1 MKNKVLITGA
11 NGFLGTQITLQLI
24 SKSELEILAMVR
36 AKDHEHALKRL
47 KRAWWDW
54 PELIEA
60 LKSQIKVLP
69 GDITHENLKIS
80 DKDYKS
86 LASSLTHIIHTVADL
101 RLHAPLEELRL
112 TNLQGTCNLIKL
124 AQFAA
129 KEGKFKR
136 FSHVSTAYVAGKRH
150 GIILEDELSYW
161 NDETDF
167 DTSNSDVPNSDRPSF
182 WSNYEESKYEAEK
195 AVRES
200 DLPYSIFR
208 PGMIVGNSQ
217 TGEIKTFNTVYS
229 LLKLYLNGK
238 LRVIPTSSSLT
249 LNMIP
254 VDYVSEAISSLT
266 FNAQAQDKTFHLTAP
281 QDSLPT
287 IKELLEEV
295 RRWALEELD
304 IKLPRPIFIPVAP
317 LIQRISSKS
326 SQTRKTGILNILFTL
341 APYLDEKH
349 EFSRENVENLFGPY
363 NLNWEKYLP
372 PLLKYAVYHGFFHRS
387 ERTVHEQVLFRLK
400 SRSYPVNYY
409 DIVDGHIQEKS
420 AAQLGNDILKA
431 HQSLKKLGV
440 QPGDRV
446 ALVGLNSTRY
456 LTLEV
461 AIGLTGAVSVPLYY
475 TSPPME
481 IRNILKASGT
491 KILFIGTPHLMKRLD
506 ELEVSEGMD
515 EDLPLISFCRESQNI
530 PDKVLSWESFLQKET
545 NSSKTDIK
553 TVQAPVDF
561 GNLATIRYTSGTTG
575 NPKGVTFNHEHLRWM
590 AESMASLPPWKDRN
604 SEVRYLSFL
613 PMNHVVEGIL
623 GTYSPHYAP
632 AALKIYFL
640 EDFNY
645 LASALPQVR
654 PAVFFSVPRFYE
666 KLWQILKGTFLGS
679 HYLHLKEGV
688 LKKTLRPLIR
698 RSFLKKAG
706 LNRCAQLI
714 VGSATSSQQLIHDY
728 HDLGIEIHNAYGLT
742 EAPLVTLNRRGNNRI
757 GTVGEPLPQTHI
769 QIEEDCE
776 VLVRGP
782 QVTPGYF
789 ESDLKPPL
797 KGNWLK
803 TGDLGFL
810 TQEGS
815 LVITGRKKELIINS
829 YGKSIDPLNI
839 EALLRD
845 APGVCEVML
854 VGEGKPYLSGLF
866 WVDEN
871 YHPHEIYKFIQDVNH
886 SLSRPEQVKR
896 WVLLSNDISID
907 GGDLTANMKLK
918 RESINRRYQDVIDS
932 LYQQKPHPL
941 ILHLGQL
948 EEE

>member
-11 NGFLGTQITLQLI
+11 NGFLGTQITRQLI
-24 SKSELEILAMVR
+24 SNPEIEIIALVR
-36 AKDHEHALKRL
+36 AENKDHALKRL

-54 PELIEA
+54 PELIET
-60 LKSQIKVLP
+60 LQTQVKVLP
-69 GDITHENLKIS
+69 GDVTHENLNIS
-80 DKDYKS
+80 TNDYHS

-124 AQFAA
+124 AQQAV
-129 KEGKFKR
+129 KNGQFKR
-136 FSHVSTAYVAGKRH
+136 FSHVSTAYVAGKRQ
-150 GIILEDELSYW
+150 GIILEDELGYE
-161 NDETDF
+161 NDEINSEDSH
-167 DTSNSDVPNSDRPSF
+167 SNRWGF
-182 WSNYEESKYEAEK
+182 WSNYEESKYESEK

-208 PGMIVGNSQ
+208 PGMVVGDSQ
-217 TGEIKTFNTVYS
+217 TGNIKTFNTVYA

-254 VDYVSEAISSLT
+254 VDYVAEAISSLT
-266 FNAQAQDKTFHLTAP
+266 FNPQAQRKAFHLTAP
-281 QDSLPT
+281 QNSLPT

-295 RRWALEELD
+295 RTWALEELN
-304 IKLPRPIFIPVAP
+304 IKLPKPIFIQVAP
-317 LIQRISSKS
+317 LIQKISNQS
-326 SQTRKTGILNILFTL
+326 SGTRKPGILNILFTL

-349 EFSRENVENLFGPY
+349 EFSRENVENLFKPY
-363 NLNWEKYLP
+363 SLKWEEYIS
-372 PLLKYAVYHGFFHRS
+372 PLLEYAVYHGFFHRS

-400 SRSYPVNYY
+400 SRSFPVKYY
-409 DIVDGHIQEKS
+409 DLIDGHLQEKS
-420 AAQLGNDILKA
+420 AVQLGKDVHKA

-461 AIGLTGAVSVPLYY
+461 AIGLSGAVSVPLYY
-475 TSPPME
+475 TSPPQE
-481 IRNILKASGT
+481 IKNVLKASGA
-491 KILFIGTPHLMKRLD
+491 KILFIGTPHLMKRLP
-506 ELEVSEGMD
+506 EMVGSEETGG
-515 EDLPLISFCRESQNI
+515 DLPLISFCRESQKVL
-530 PDKVLSWESFLQKET
+530 DKVLSWQSFLEKGLTISKE
-545 NSSKTDIK
+545 SVM

-561 GNLATIRYTSGTTG
+561 GDLATIRYTSGTTG

-623 GTYSPHYAP
+623 GTYSPYYAP
-632 AALKIYFL
+632 APLKIYFL

-666 KLWQILKGTFLGS
+666 KLWSRLKETFLGKYYIQS
-679 HYLHLKEGV
+679 QEGV
-688 LKKTLRPLIR
+688 LKKLLRPMLR
-698 RSFLKKAG
+698 RFFLRKSG
-706 LNRCAQLI
+706 LNHCAQLI
-714 VGSATSSQQLIHDY
+714 VGSATSSQQLIQDY

-769 QIEEDCE
+769 QIAEDGE
-776 VLVRGP
+776 VLLRGP
-782 QVTPGYF
+782 QVTPDYF

-797 KGNWLK
+797 EDNWLK

-810 TQEGS
+810 TSEGS

-829 YGKSIDPLNI
+829 YGKSIDPLRI

-871 YHPHEIYKFIQDVNH
+871 YHPPEIYRFIQEVNH
-886 SLSRPEQVKR
+886 HLSRPEQVKK
-896 WVLLSNDISID
+896 WALLSNDLSID

-918 RESINRRYQDVIDS
+918 REIITQRYQDVIDS

-948 EEE
+948 EEDDGT